1 MNAYMLYYATGV
13 IMIPVLLFSFYC
25 QIKVKRAFRRYS
37 SVHAM
42 CGMTGAQAAARLLQL
57 NGITD
62 VQIRQIGGTLTD
74 YYDPKNKEICLSGD
88 VYNATSV
95 AAIGVA
101 CHEAGHACQHAQ
113 GYAPLKIRNAAIP
126 ATRIGS
132 SLGIPLVLLG
142 MVFTWRPLIMVGIVL
157 YALVALFQ
165 LLTLPVE
172 FNASRRALQT
182 IESNQFLTEQEYRGA
197 KKVLTAAALPYVA
210 ALASALAEDYDPAAL
225 ASALATL
232 LRLLLLAGRSND
244 R

>member
-1 MNAYMLYYATGV
+1 MNAYMLYYATGI

-142 MVFTWRPLIMVGIVL
+142 MVFTWRPLIIVGIVL

-197 KKVLTAAALPYVA
+197 KKVLTAAALTYV
-210 ALASALAEDYDPAAL
+210 AAL

-232 LRLLLLAGRSND
+232 LRLLLLAGRSDD

>member
-142 MVFTWRPLIMVGIVL
+142 LVFTWRPLIMVGIVL

-197 KKVLTAAALPYVA
+197 KKVLTAAALTYV
-210 ALASALAEDYDPAAL
+210 AAL

-232 LRLLLLAGRSND
+232 LRLLLLAGRSDD

>member
-182 IESNQFLTEQEYRGA
+182 IESNQFLIEQEYRGA
-197 KKVLTAAALPYVA
+197 KKVLTAAALTYV
-210 ALASALAEDYDPAAL
+210 AAL

>member
-13 IMIPVLLFSFYC
+13 IMIPVLLFSIYC

-197 KKVLTAAALPYVA
+197 KKVLTAAALTYV
-210 ALASALAEDYDPAAL
+210 AAL

-232 LRLLLLAGRSND
+232 LRLLLLAGRSDD

>member
-95 AAIGVA
+95 AAMGVA

-142 MVFTWRPLIMVGIVL
+142 VVFTWRPLIMVGIVL

-197 KKVLTAAALPYVA
+197 KKVLTAAALTYV
-210 ALASALAEDYDPAAL
+210 AAL

>member
-1 MNAYMLYYATGV
+1 MNAYMLYYATGI

-74 YYDPKNKEICLSGD
+74 YYVPKNKEICLSGD

-142 MVFTWRPLIMVGIVL
+142 MVFTWRPLIIVGIVL

-197 KKVLTAAALPYVA
+197 KKVLTAAALTYV
-210 ALASALAEDYDPAAL
+210 AAL

-232 LRLLLLAGRSND
+232 LRLLLLAGRSDD

>member
-74 YYDPKNKEICLSGD
+74 YYDPKNKEICMSGD

-197 KKVLTAAALPYVA
+197 KKVLTAAALTYV
-210 ALASALAEDYDPAAL
+210 AAL

-232 LRLLLLAGRSND
+232 LRLLLLAGRSDD